1 MIWIVPALIGG
12 AAAGAV
18 VLALGGKKTKRASGR
33 SSSASK
39 HPRSMRGRFIP
50 SEVAS
55 RKKPTKQRAPKAKGP
70 ERHVRGVTRGFKPT
84 VMVHS
89 QFGGADYPAKIVED
103 IGEGY
108 VQVVTKSGSRWEE
121 PKANVRK
128 WKRGDPLEE
137 S

>member
-1 MIWIVPALIGG
+1 MIWVVPLLIGG

-18 VLALGGKKTKRASGR
+18 MLARSGKKSKRTSGR
-33 SSSASK
+33 SSSTTK
-39 HPRSMRGRFIP
+39 HPRSMRGRFVLTGEKTTP
-50 SEVAS
+50 ALRRKAPARGKQS
-55 RKKPTKQRAPKAKGP
+55 RKAW
-70 ERHVRGVTRGFKPT
+70 KPT

-89 QFGGADYPAKIVED
+89 QFGGPDYPAKIVED
-103 IGEGY
+103 IGGGY
-108 VQVVTKSGSRWEE
+108 VQVITKTGSRWEE